1 MIRSPRLAATLAAL
15 AVIVAACG
23 GSTPAIEDPKE
34 ILVKA
39 VEALQQAKSFQFR
52 ADLSGSVPLDLTG
65 TGNGQPLDISGTTL
79 EGAVDVANERA
90 RLAFKIPM
98 LLNTSGEAIVVDKVA
113 YLKVSLVGPKYQK
126 FDTGQA
132 TGGLAVPTDPK
143 ASLDELRKGLDS
155 LASPPKKLANERCGD
170 ADCYHVQVALDPA
183 TMNLGSAEGSANLD
197 VWVRTNDLRPAKV
210 SLTADGGSQG
220 KVTVAVELFGY
231 DGAVTIEAPPAD
243 QVEEGS
249 SLPLPTP

>member
-15 AVIVAACG
+15 AVILAACG